1 MRCMYTFE
9 LVGALRPER
18 LLAFELDDFR
28 FEFGVDKD
36 SEQVRELMVSFP
48 ISVNEIATSKA
59 SLKGTTNADINLRQ
73 PRWERVQEIIRSAEA
88 MWGLWGLQEIR
99 VSEALIS
106 YIPESDEESSA
117 ITVNHFQVTRSK
129 IPFLDDLPKL
139 QLEYVIVPIITAVKE
154 RSHDVRIS
162 FYRRGVQDV
171 LNGEYIEAF
180 YDFYFMLES
189 SFGDGKTKNSQIQQK
204 LLQAELL
211 TTAIADT
218 VFSDSYEGGLPSE
231 LRSRYQADYANL
243 TSSEFIKKLVKLR
256 GFLHH
261 HNSKRTDGWKPTR
274 QEDFRLEAFMLQDIC
289 CRVGV
294 ELFFENIQKY
304 EAEEDYKKLIDKHL
318 KGKLPRI
325 NLERSNR

>member
-1 MRCMYTFE
+1 MRCKYTFE

-18 LLAFELDDFR
+18 ILAFELDDFR
-28 FEFGVDKD
+28 FEFGIDKD
-36 SEQVRELMVSFP
+36 SGEIRELMVSFP
-48 ISVNEIATSKA
+48 IRVNEVATYKA
-59 SLKGTTNADINLRQ
+59 SPKETIKAHTNLSQ
-73 PRWERVQEIIRSAEA
+73 PRWDRVKEIIRSAEA

-99 VSEALIS
+99 VNEALVT
-106 YIPESDEESSA
+106 YIPESDEEKST
-117 ITVNHFQVTRSK
+117 ITVNNFQSTRSK
-129 IPFLDDLPKL
+129 MPSLADMPRLKP
-139 QLEYVIVPIITAVKE
+139 EYIILPIITGVKE
-154 RSHDVRIS
+154 GSHDIRLS
-162 FYRRGVQDV
+162 FYRRGLQDV
-171 LNGEYIEAF
+171 VNGEYIEAF

-211 TTAIADT
+211 TTAMADT
-218 VFSDSYEGGLPSE
+218 VFSDSYEGGLPFE
-231 LRSRYQADYANL
+231 LRARYQADYANL